1 MIDITINLE
10 NISNA
15 VIRDI
20 LSKEFNGK
28 LNEENIAES
37 FESIDF
43 SKYLPTLRQFKRY
56 WNQLFRDYKNQQ
68 IIFDKL
74 FLCTSDWIILE
85 LLKYKN
91 TKLYSILRDEP
102 GKILSTATDSWN
114 SPSWVYEDKVD
125 SDFSE
130 YKPLLE
136 FLFPKVVDLNTYEK
150 VFGVANESWKQ
161 AYYVDTLP
169 KDFYDCHEYL
179 NYLENK
185 TFATNVLSWTKRKD
199 NGLIY
204 VMAVS
209 LKYLSYPDIL
219 KCLVDYV
226 WASCDTS
233 SYIQSLGNQYS
244 KNDIPHSYWFIQNFV
259 TRNPLLTKALN
270 QLISPSEK
278 GDEEILDN
286 FVDKTERTLELTA
299 LMLSLLR
306 NSTSSDDVQYWY
318 IKAYIPILFKR
329 ILSNDKKS
337 KKDTLDILEIL
348 FDCTLENTFE
358 NLVLPL
364 VKKDPKRWLGATITI
379 DNVRDDNE
387 FLLLSS
393 RYTHALF
400 GKKDNCIPFL
410 DKVLNVSEEENKSFV
425 EDYISL
431 FKNLRE

>member
-179 NYLENK
+179 NYLECPFMDK
-185 TFATNVLSWTKRKD
+185 EKR
-199 NGLIY
+199 
-204 VMAVS
+204 
-209 LKYLSYPDIL
+209 
-219 KCLVDYV
+219 
-226 WASCDTS
+226 
-233 SYIQSLGNQYS
+233 
-244 KNDIPHSYWFIQNFV
+244 
-259 TRNPLLTKALN
+259 
-270 QLISPSEK
+270 
-278 GDEEILDN
+278 
-286 FVDKTERTLELTA
+286 
-299 LMLSLLR
+299 
-306 NSTSSDDVQYWY
+306 
-318 IKAYIPILFKR
+318 
-329 ILSNDKKS
+329 
-337 KKDTLDILEIL
+337 
-348 FDCTLENTFE
+348 
-358 NLVLPL
+358 
-364 VKKDPKRWLGATITI
+364 
-379 DNVRDDNE
+379 
-387 FLLLSS
+387 
-393 RYTHALF
+393 
-400 GKKDNCIPFL
+400 
-410 DKVLNVSEEENKSFV
+410 
-425 EDYISL
+425 
-431 FKNLRE
+431 